1 MHGQPVWMLKRCRV
15 SLAFA
20 TGWMLKR
27 CRVSLALVAGWMVKR
42 CRVSLAPF
50 CLVDVEEW
58 RRLHDAQPQPE
69 GDAAGR
75 TYAVH
80 AAAASVQHNA
90 QRGSGA
96 LSSHRKE
103 SSFL

>member
-1 MHGQPVWMLKRCRV
+1 MQGQPGPCCR
-15 SLAFA
+15 
-20 TGWMLKR
+20 
-27 CRVSLALVAGWMVKR
+27 
-42 CRVSLAPF
+42 
-50 CLVDVEEW
+50 VDVEEMQGQPGPCCRVDGEEMQGQPGPCCRVDGEEW
-58 RRLHDAQPQPE
+58 RGLHDAQPQPE

-96 LSSHRKE
+96 LSSHRRSPPLRE
-103 SSFL
+103 NR